1 MKKLFCLALTLVLL
15 LGLCAC
21 GKEKPAPA
29 ASADFKAGFG
39 RVQIT
44 PNYSVPLAG
53 YGNTTSRMSQ
63 GFLDYLYATCIAV
76 QDAQGET
83 VLFVTADI
91 ININDNTYKL
101 CSEAISS
108 ATKVPV
114 DHIIVSATHT
124 HSAPDLISNH
134 SSIVQY
140 KTFFVESV
148 TQACIA
154 AIKDLSAA
162 SVSTGSL
169 DAEGMTFVRH
179 YLMND
184 GTYYGDNFGS
194 TSSGYKAHERDADEQ
209 MQLVKFTRN
218 GKDPILMINWQSHA
232 KVGSTGSTQEGK
244 NGRSMMSADYIG
256 SMREYVEKEAGCLV
270 GFYLGAAGNLNPRS
284 NFIEE
289 QKSVP
294 NDVTAY
300 GKQLGDWVLKGLK
313 DLKEVPTGK
322 VVTKQMVYEA
332 VIDHTEDNLVQYAQP
347 VAKIWEQTNN
357 YNQSKDEAHGV
368 MSPYHALGIINR
380 SNAGQSKEM
389 QLNAI
394 SIGSVGFVTAPYE
407 MFCQN
412 GQAIKEGSPF
422 ETTFVI
428 TCTNGHN
435 SYIAADAAFEYG
447 SYEVHYRTFVRGTAE
462 EVQDALIGMLKEIQD

>member
-1 MKKLFCLALTLVLL
+1 MKRLLCLTLTLL
-15 LGLCAC
+15 MLMGLCAC
-21 GKEKPAPA
+21 SEKKPAA
-29 ASADFKAGFG
+29 TATVEFQAGFG
-39 RVQIT
+39 RVDIT

-63 GFLDYLYATCIAV
+63 GFLDYLYATCIALK
-76 QDAQGET
+76 DAKGQT

-101 CSEAISS
+101 CVEAISS
-108 ATKVPV
+108 ATKVPK

-124 HSAPDLISNH
+124 HSAPDLISTH
-134 SSIVQY
+134 SSIVKY

-169 DAEGMTFVRH
+169 NTESLTFVRH

-194 TSSGYKAHERDADEQ
+194 TASGYKAHERDADEQ
-209 MQLVKFTRN
+209 MQLIKFTRS
-218 GKDPILMINWQSHA
+218 GKDPIVMINWQAHA
-232 KVGSTGSTQEGK
+232 KVASTGSTQEGK

-256 SMREYVEKEAGCLV
+256 SMRNYVEKEAGCLV

-284 NFIEE
+284 NMPEE
-289 QKSVP
+289 QSKASS
-294 NDVTAY
+294 NVTEY
-300 GKQLGDWVLKGLK
+300 GKQLGNVVLEGMKELK
-313 DLKEVPTGK
+313 KVSVGP
-322 VVTKQMVYEA
+322 VVTKQTLYEA
-332 VIDHTEDNLVQYAQP
+332 AIDHTEDDLVKYAQP
-347 VAKIWEQTNN
+347 VAQVWEQTNN
-357 YNQSKDEAHGV
+357 YNQSKDEEHGV

-380 SNAGQSKEM
+380 ANAAQSKEM

-435 SYIAADAAFEYG
+435 AYIAADSAFEYG

-462 EVQDALIGMLKEIQD
+462 AVQAELIGMLNALQG